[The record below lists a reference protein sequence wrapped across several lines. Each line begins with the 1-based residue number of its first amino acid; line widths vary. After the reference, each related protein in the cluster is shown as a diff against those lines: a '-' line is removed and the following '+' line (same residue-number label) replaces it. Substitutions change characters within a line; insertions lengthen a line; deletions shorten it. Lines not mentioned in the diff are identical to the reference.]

1 MPERRPTMSAV
12 DAASRGTDE
21 RATVAILSL
30 EADLERERRR
40 SAESLS
46 QIQRRLERAE
56 ARAAETATVTDTSED
71 APERS
76 ITEPELRAEPSAD
89 FEVAPGAAEGSLSSE
104 LSRREQELTREREAV
119 RHGADDA
126 QVRFDEI
133 AAQVAAASGEVAR
146 IREQADAATATA
158 VERVQAETE
167 ARMRSEAEAHLE
179 SQATELKAE
188 ADERVRAAVESARA
202 EAEQR
207 LAAESEESVR
217 KETEKLAGEL
227 EQASRAL
234 RATEV
239 KLREAEDRAA
249 AAVKPRRF
257 SLRRSREK
265 GPPRSERKGAEK
277 AASEETPGS
286 DTETRVLRLV
296 NLNEATFEQLRAMDM
311 SVTQAT
317 RVIAYRERQD
327 GFDSVDDLGSV
338 PGFPKPFLEE
348 LKQQLST

>member
-40 SAESLS
+40 SAKSLS

-119 RHGADDA
+119 RDGADDA

-234 RATEV
+234 REV